1 MGYLNKETVTVD
13 AILTKKGRE
22 LLSEGRNLFDIRKF
36 AVADDEI
43 DYGLYDPAH
52 PLGSEFYGK
61 IIEEM
66 PIVEASPDETQ
77 NLRYK
82 LVTLDRNAQPGGV
95 NVLPIISTGLTSI
108 TLTAGR
114 NEQSPTITPQTS
126 QGPNIT
132 LDGETFGYTAVL
144 LNGNA
149 ANIIVTPVEGGP
161 AVSPFVPGVLTASAK
176 VAIGRTF
183 VLTPRNTDTQINTQ
197 LIITGNQSGATIT
210 IPVTIFPNP
219 SNL

>member
-22 LLSEGRNLFDIRKF
+22 LLSEGRNLFEIRQF

-82 LVTLDRNAQPGGV
+82 LVTLERDAQPGGI
-95 NVLPIISTGLTSI
+95 NVLPIISVGITSI
-108 TLTAGR
+108 ILTAGR
-114 NEQSPTITPQTS
+114 NEQSPSINPQTF
-126 QGPNIT
+126 QGPDIQ

-149 ANIIVTPVEGGP
+149 ASIIVTPVEGGP
-161 AVSPFVPGVLTASAK
+161 AVSPFVPGLLRSTAK
-176 VAIGRTF
+176 VVIGRSF
-183 VLTPRNTDTQINTQ
+183 ILTPRNTDTEIDTQ